1 MSSLAKPVVDRS
13 LAVSSR
19 KDLRTDLALKF
30 ARAELAGESALA
42 QRTASMPAEVA
53 KTSLSATSG
62 GSSSFLNE
70 VFSLQTKGYSPII
83 VVPSASSSRS
93 RLTSLNVLK
102 FLKDGEYAEPNAREM
117 QRPNLPVEMERTVGG
132 KSLRFRIFD
141 DTSRFRKEDWKS
153 VVAVFTDGKMWQ
165 FSGWPFRS
173 ESDLFSS
180 VQAFNL
186 RYSEDQAEALVNSG
200 RVKSLIVKRSARHQ
214 DSGVMVEFW
223 KCVESFLN
231 SPRTSRFSNS
241 QKLP

>member
-53 KTSLSATSG
+53 KTSTLLPAGSG
-62 GSSSFLNE
+62 SFLNE
-70 VFSLQTKGYSPII
+70 IFSLQTKGFSPII

-102 FLKDGEYAEPNAREM
+102 FLRDGEYEEPNTREM
-117 QRPNLPVEMERTVGG
+117 QRPNLPVELERTVGG

-165 FSGWPFRS
+165 FSGWPFRT

-186 RYSEDQAEALVNSG
+186 RYSEDQVESLVNSG

-223 KCVESFLN
+223 KCVETFLN